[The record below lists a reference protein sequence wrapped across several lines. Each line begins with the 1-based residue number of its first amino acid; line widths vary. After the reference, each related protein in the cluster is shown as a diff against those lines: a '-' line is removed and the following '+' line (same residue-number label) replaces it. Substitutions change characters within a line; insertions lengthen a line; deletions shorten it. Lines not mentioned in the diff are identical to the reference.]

1 MKGEFYCL
9 CIECILTFYHRYS
22 NRNSAFNRNES
33 HTNPFP
39 PSPPTEPINPKK
51 RKREIQAITTIIE
64 TKEFPYSDDYLWK
77 NNGNTVHKKSGL
89 KSIYYKCSNGTKVT
103 YNDEES
109 GS

>member
-1 MKGEFYCL
+1 MKSEFACL
-9 CIECILTFYHRYS
+9 CIECILIFEHRNS
-22 NRNSAFNRNES
+22 NRHSALNSHES

-39 PSPPTEPINPKK
+39 PSPPTETINPKK

-103 YNDEES
+103 DNDEES
-109 GS
+109 CS